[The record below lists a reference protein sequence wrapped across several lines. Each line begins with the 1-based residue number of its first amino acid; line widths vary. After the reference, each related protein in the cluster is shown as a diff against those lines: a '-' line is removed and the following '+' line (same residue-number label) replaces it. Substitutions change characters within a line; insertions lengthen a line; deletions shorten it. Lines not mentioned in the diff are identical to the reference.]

1 MRPVERH
8 NSSYQVV
15 VPGELAPAFLA
26 FCAPVRAEA
35 SQTTSVFQLR
45 AQDGQGIADIAAT
58 LQAAGLMILS
68 IRQVTMR
75 ETWAITGL
83 SA

>member
-15 VPGELAPAFLA
+15 VLGELGPAFLA
-26 FCAPVRAEA
+26 LCAPLRAD
-35 SQTTSVFQLR
+35 SQTSSVFQLR
-45 AQDGQGIADIAAT
+45 AQDGQGIADLAAM

-68 IRQVTMR
+68 IRQVSVR
-75 ETWAITGL
+75 ETWAATGL

>member
-15 VPGELAPAFLA
+15 VLGELGPAFLA
-26 FCAPVRAEA
+26 SCARLRAEH
-35 SQTTSVFQLR
+35 SQTSTVFQLS
-45 AQDGQGIADIAAT
+45 ADDGQGIADIAAT

-68 IRQVTMR
+68 VRQVTVR
-75 ETWAITGL
+75 EAWAVTGF

>member
-1 MRPVERH
+1 
-8 NSSYQVV
+8 
-15 VPGELAPAFLA
+15 
-26 FCAPVRAEA
+26 VRAEA
-35 SQTTSVFQLR
+35 SQTSSVFQLR

>member
-1 MRPVERH
+1 MRPTERH

-15 VPGELAPAFLA
+15 VLGELGPAFLA
-26 FCAPVRAEA
+26 FCAPVRAGD
-35 SQTTSVFQLR
+35 SQTSSVFQLR
-45 AQDGQGIADIAAT
+45 AQDGQGIADLAAM

-68 IRQVTMR
+68 IRQVSGR
-75 ETWAITGL
+75 ETWAATGV

>member
-8 NSSYQVV
+8 NSSYQIVV
-15 VPGELAPAFLA
+15 LGELGPAFLA
-26 FCAPVRAEA
+26 FCGPLRARD
-35 SQTTSVFQLR
+35 SQTSSVFQLR
-45 AQDGQGIADIAAT
+45 AHDGQGIADIAAM

-68 IRQVTMR
+68 IRQVTVR
-75 ETWAITGL
+75 ETWAVAGL